1 MLPFFF
7 FSQGRK
13 DNLLLDYL
21 SLFNPPK
28 ALFIT
33 LWYFSIQS
41 CCWSDGPLAR
51 LQEKWLFVAAEAGR
65 IKVPPPCKSLTKLR
79 KRSITFPRLF
89 FPWNLKA
96 TKLLF
101 LLQFCNPQIETSF
114 MLWSVSLS
122 VPFCSGNES
131 NGIDYT
137 CAW

>member
-1 MLPFFF
+1 MLPFF

-65 IKVPPPCKSLTKLR
+65 IKAPLPMQKSDQAKKREHQVSPP
-79 KRSITFPRLF
+79 F
-89 FPWNLKA
+89 FPHG
-96 TKLLF
+96 T
-101 LLQFCNPQIETSF
+101 
-114 MLWSVSLS
+114 
-122 VPFCSGNES
+122 
-131 NGIDYT
+131 
-137 CAW
+137 

>member
-1 MLPFFF
+1 MLPIF

-21 SLFNPPK
+21 SLFNPPI

-65 IKVPPPCKSLTKLR
+65 IKAPPCKNLTKPR
-79 KRSITFPRLF
+79 KGGIRFPRLF

-101 LLQFCNPQIETSF
+101 LLQFCAT
-114 MLWSVSLS
+114 L
-122 VPFCSGNES
+122 
-131 NGIDYT
+131 
-137 CAW
+137 